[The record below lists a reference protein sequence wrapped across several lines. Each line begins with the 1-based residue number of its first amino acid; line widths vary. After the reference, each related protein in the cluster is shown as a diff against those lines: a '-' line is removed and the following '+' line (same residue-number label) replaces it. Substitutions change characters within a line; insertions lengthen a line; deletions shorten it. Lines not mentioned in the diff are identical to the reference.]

1 MGFTLKDLAG
11 NFENAYVTPN
21 KGDYRNKSYV
31 LNYLT
36 GKDNKAGK
44 GKKGGMVLPE
54 LSKDW
59 LGEGDIYHKNVKE
72 IPNIMKSLSSEDIPI
87 GVYKGVINGI
97 TSYNLV
103 VRVARDANHP
113 FRAFS
118 FTPKKIKKP
127 ADSYR
132 HDAIEPDHYKNG
144 DHDLLWHLKDIF
156 TPEEFRGAMKFNII
170 KYTVRENNKN
180 GIEDIEKGKEYLN
193 RFGEFEKEL
202 NNENN

>member
-1 MGFTLKDLAG
+1 MGFTLKDLDG
-11 NFENAYVTPN
+11 NFENAYITPV

-31 LNYLT
+31 LNYL
-36 GKDNKAGK
+36 NGK

-54 LSKDW
+54 LTKDW
-59 LGEGDIYHKNVKE
+59 IEKVGVYPENVKE
-72 IPNIMKSLSSEDIPI
+72 IPNIMKSLSSEDTPI
-87 GVYKGVINGI
+87 GVYQWNNMNGI

-103 VRVARDANHP
+103 VCVAGDVERPYH
-113 FRAFS
+113 AFS

-144 DHDLLWHLKDIF
+144 DHDLLWHLKDIL
-156 TPEEFRGAMKFNII
+156 TPEEFRGAMKMNII
-170 KYTVRENNKN
+170 KYVVRENNKN
-180 GIEDIEKGKEYLN
+180 GIEDIDKAKEYLS
-193 RFGEFEKEL
+193 RFEEFEKEL

>member
-1 MGFTLKDLAG
+1 MGFTLKDLKG
-11 NFENAYVTPN
+11 DFETAYVTID
-21 KGDYRNKSYV
+21 KGNDSNRPYL
-31 LNYLT
+31 LNYVT
-36 GKDNKAGK
+36 DK

-54 LSKDW
+54 LTKDW
-59 LGEGDIYHKNVKE
+59 IEKVGVYLENVKE
-72 IPNIMKSLSSEDIPI
+72 IPNIMKSLSSEDILM
-87 GVYKGVINGI
+87 GVYQGAINGL

-103 VRVARDANHP
+103 VCVARDSDHP
-113 FRAFS
+113 FQAFS

-144 DHDLLWHLKDIF
+144 DHDLLWHLMDIL

>member
-1 MGFTLKDLAG
+1 MDMAGFTLKDLDG
-11 NFENAYVTPN
+11 NFENAYVTPI

-31 LNYLT
+31 LNYL
-36 GKDNKAGK
+36 NGK

-54 LSKDW
+54 LTKDW
-59 LGEGDIYHKNVKE
+59 IEKVGIYLENVKE
-72 IPNIMKSLSSEDIPI
+72 IPNIMKSLSSEDILM
-87 GVYKGVINGI
+87 GVYQGRMNGI
-97 TSYNLV
+97 TNYSLV
-103 VRVARDANHP
+103 VCAVGDAEHP
-113 FRAFS
+113 YKAFY
-118 FTPKKIKKP
+118 FTLNDKP
-127 ADSYR
+127 EDNYR

-193 RFGEFEKEL
+193 RFGEFEKGL